1 MVSLNRFST
10 SGDVIA
16 TKTADLVAFY
26 NANSGS
32 KPIKKFADRRTAET
46 RVIALIESLN
56 ALDEPSNESPIPD
69 AKPREEVSSDV
80 KTHKARAVV
89 KKAEPTQEELDA
101 LSDDEYEAYVKSSL
115 SYETYIKSGLNDSA
129 NCVVQNGTPSHRRSN
144 SEGIAKSWD
153 NKEVAQKRLTR
164 NGVMV
169 EGVGEFKSVRVAFAA
184 LGLPDSKHIRF
195 RMKLKEAGRLNFEFG
210 NKSYTFQII

>member
-26 NANSGS
+26 NANSGL
-32 KPIKKFADRRTAET
+32 KRIKKFMDRRTAEE

-69 AKPREEVSSDV
+69 AKAREGVSSDV

-101 LSDDEYEAYVKSSL
+101 MTDEEYEAFV
-115 SYETYIKSGLNDSA
+115 KSGLNDSA
-129 NCVVQNGTPSHRRSN
+129 DCVVQNGTPSHRRSN

>member
-69 AKPREEVSSDV
+69 AKPREEVPSDV

-89 KKAEPTQEELDA
+89 KKSEPTQEELDA
-101 LSDDEYEAYVKSSL
+101 MTDEEYEAFV
-115 SYETYIKSGLNDSA
+115 KSGLNDSA
-129 NCVVQNGTPSHRRSN
+129 NCVVQNGTSSHRRSN

-169 EGVGEFKSVRVAFAA
+169 EGVGEFKSVRVAFIA

>member
-101 LSDDEYEAYVKSSL
+101 MTDEEYEAFV
-115 SYETYIKSGLNDSA
+115 KSGLNDSA

-153 NKEVAQKRLTR
+153 DKEVAQKRLTR

-169 EGVGEFKSVRVAFAA
+169 EGVGEFKSVRAAFAA

>member
-69 AKPREEVSSDV
+69 AKSREEVPNDV

-89 KKAEPTQEELDA
+89 KKSEPTQEELDA
-101 LSDDEYEAYVKSSL
+101 MTDEEYEAFV
-115 SYETYIKSGLNDSA
+115 KSGLNDSA

>member
-101 LSDDEYEAYVKSSL
+101 MTDEEYEAFV
-115 SYETYIKSGLNDSA
+115 KSGLNDSA

-169 EGVGEFKSVRVAFAA
+169 DGVGEFKSVRVAFAA

>member
-89 KKAEPTQEELDA
+89 KKSEPTQEELDA
-101 LSDDEYEAYVKSSL
+101 MTDEEYEAFV
-115 SYETYIKSGLNDSA
+115 KSGLNDSA
-129 NCVVQNGTPSHRRSN
+129 KCVVQNGTPSHRRSN

>member
-32 KPIKKFADRRTAET
+32 KPIKKFVDRRTAET

-89 KKAEPTQEELDA
+89 KKSEPTQEELDA
-101 LSDDEYEAYVKSSL
+101 MTDEEYEAFV
-115 SYETYIKSGLNDSA
+115 KSGLNDSA

-144 SEGIAKSWD
+144 SEGIAKSWN

>member
-56 ALDEPSNESPIPD
+56 ALDDPSNESPIPD
-69 AKPREEVSSDV
+69 AKPREEMSSDV

-89 KKAEPTQEELDA
+89 KKSEPTQEELDA
-101 LSDDEYEAYVKSSL
+101 MTDEEYEAFV
-115 SYETYIKSGLNDSA
+115 KSGLNDSA

-210 NKSYTFQII
+210 NKSFTFQII

>member
-101 LSDDEYEAYVKSSL
+101 MTDEEYEAFV
-115 SYETYIKSGLNDSA
+115 KSGLNDSA
-129 NCVVQNGTPSHRRSN
+129 KCIVQNGTPSHRRSN

>member
-56 ALDEPSNESPIPD
+56 ALDAPSNESPIPD
-69 AKPREEVSSDV
+69 AKPCEEVSSDV

-101 LSDDEYEAYVKSSL
+101 MTDEEYEAFV
-115 SYETYIKSGLNDSA
+115 KSGLNDSA

>member
-32 KPIKKFADRRTAET
+32 KPIKKFVDRRTAET

-89 KKAEPTQEELDA
+89 KKSEPTQEELDA
-101 LSDDEYEAYVKSSL
+101 MTDEEYEAFV
-115 SYETYIKSGLNDSA
+115 KSGLNDSA

>member
-89 KKAEPTQEELDA
+89 KKSEPTQEELDA
-101 LSDDEYEAYVKSSL
+101 MTDEEYEAFV
-115 SYETYIKSGLNDSA
+115 KSGLNDSA

-169 EGVGEFKSVRVAFAA
+169 EGVGEFKSVRAAFAA

>member
-16 TKTADLVAFY
+16 TKTAELVAFY

-89 KKAEPTQEELDA
+89 KKSEPTQEELDA
-101 LSDDEYEAYVKSSL
+101 MTDEEYEAFV
-115 SYETYIKSGLNDSA
+115 KSGLNDSA
-129 NCVVQNGTPSHRRSN
+129 DCVVQNGTPSHRRSN

-169 EGVGEFKSVRVAFAA
+169 EGVGEFKSVRAAFAA

>member
-69 AKPREEVSSDV
+69 AKPREEVYSDV

-89 KKAEPTQEELDA
+89 KKSEPTQEELDA
-101 LSDDEYEAYVKSSL
+101 MTDEEYEAFV
-115 SYETYIKSGLNDSA
+115 KSGLNDSA

-164 NGVMV
+164 NAVMV

>member
-101 LSDDEYEAYVKSSL
+101 MSDEEYEAFV
-115 SYETYIKSGLNDSA
+115 KSGLNDSA

-169 EGVGEFKSVRVAFAA
+169 EGVGEFKSVRAAFAA

-210 NKSYTFQII
+210 NKSFTFQII

>member
-1 MVSLNRFST
+1 MIKLNRFST
-10 SGDVIA
+10 SGDVIVS
-16 TKTADLVAFY
+16 KTADLVAFY
-26 NANSGS
+26 NANSGA
-32 KPIKKFADRRTAET
+32 KPIKKFMDRRTAET

-56 ALDEPSNESPIPD
+56 ALAEPSNESPVPD
-69 AKPREEVSSDV
+69 AKSQENVSSDV

-101 LSDDEYEAYVKSSL
+101 MTDEEYEAFV
-115 SYETYIKSGLNDSA
+115 KSGLNDAPVGADKIAS
-129 NCVVQNGTPSHRRSN
+129 PSHRRSN

>member
-69 AKPREEVSSDV
+69 AKPREEMSSDV

-89 KKAEPTQEELDA
+89 KKSEPTQEELDA
-101 LSDDEYEAYVKSSL
+101 MTDEEYEAFV
-115 SYETYIKSGLNDSA
+115 KSGLNDSA

-144 SEGIAKSWD
+144 REGIAKSWD

>member
-69 AKPREEVSSDV
+69 AKQREEVSSDV

-101 LSDDEYEAYVKSSL
+101 MTDEEYEAFV
-115 SYETYIKSGLNDSA
+115 KSGLNDSA

-164 NGVMV
+164 NAVMV

>member
-56 ALDEPSNESPIPD
+56 ALDAPSNESPIPD

-101 LSDDEYEAYVKSSL
+101 MTDEEYEAFV
-115 SYETYIKSGLNDSA
+115 KSGLNDSA

-169 EGVGEFKSVRVAFAA
+169 EGVGEFKSVRVAFGA

>member
-1 MVSLNRFST
+1 MASLNRFST

-26 NANSGS
+26 NENSGS

-69 AKPREEVSSDV
+69 AKPCEEVSSDV
-80 KTHKARAVV
+80 KTHKARSVV

-101 LSDDEYEAYVKSSL
+101 MTDEEYEAFV
-115 SYETYIKSGLNDSA
+115 KSGLNDAPVGADKIAS
-129 NCVVQNGTPSHRRSN
+129 PSHRRSN

>member
-1 MVSLNRFST
+1 MASLNRFST

-26 NANSGS
+26 NENSGS

-56 ALDEPSNESPIPD
+56 ALDDPSNESPIPD
-69 AKPREEVSSDV
+69 AKSREEVSSDV

-101 LSDDEYEAYVKSSL
+101 MTDEEYEAFV
-115 SYETYIKSGLNDSA
+115 KSGLNDAPVGA
-129 NCVVQNGTPSHRRSN
+129 NKIAIPSHRRSN
-144 SEGIAKSWD
+144 SKGIAKSWD

>member
-1 MVSLNRFST
+1 MINLNRFST

-89 KKAEPTQEELDA
+89 KKVEPTQEELDA
-101 LSDDEYEAYVKSSL
+101 MSDEEYEAFVKSSL
-115 SYETYIKSGLNDSA
+115 NSSPVGADEIA
-129 NCVVQNGTPSHRRSN
+129 TPSHRRSN

>member
-101 LSDDEYEAYVKSSL
+101 MTDEEYEAFV
-115 SYETYIKSGLNDSA
+115 KSGLNDSA
-129 NCVVQNGTPSHRRSN
+129 NCIVQNGTPSHRRSN

>member
-32 KPIKKFADRRTAET
+32 KPIKKFSDRRTAEA

-69 AKPREEVSSDV
+69 AKSREEVPSDV

-89 KKAEPTQEELDA
+89 KKSEPTQEELDA
-101 LSDDEYEAYVKSSL
+101 MTDEEYEAFV
-115 SYETYIKSGLNDSA
+115 KSGLNDSA

>member
-56 ALDEPSNESPIPD
+56 ALDEPSNESSIPD

-101 LSDDEYEAYVKSSL
+101 MSDEEYEAFV
-115 SYETYIKSGLNDSA
+115 KSGLNDSA

>member
-56 ALDEPSNESPIPD
+56 ALDDPSNESPIPD
-69 AKPREEVSSDV
+69 AKPREEVSSNV

-101 LSDDEYEAYVKSSL
+101 MTDEEYEAFV
-115 SYETYIKSGLNDSA
+115 KSGLNDSV

>member
-69 AKPREEVSSDV
+69 AKSREEVSSDV

-101 LSDDEYEAYVKSSL
+101 MSDEEYEAFV
-115 SYETYIKSGLNDSA
+115 KSGLNDSA

>member
-26 NANSGS
+26 NENSGS

-101 LSDDEYEAYVKSSL
+101 MTDEEYEAFV
-115 SYETYIKSGLNDSA
+115 KSGLNDSA

>member
-32 KPIKKFADRRTAET
+32 KPIKKFSDRRTAET

-69 AKPREEVSSDV
+69 AKSREEVSSDV

-101 LSDDEYEAYVKSSL
+101 MTDEEYEAFV
-115 SYETYIKSGLNDSA
+115 KSGLNDSA

>member
-32 KPIKKFADRRTAET
+32 KPIKKFVDRRTAET

-56 ALDEPSNESPIPD
+56 ALDEPSNELPIPD

-101 LSDDEYEAYVKSSL
+101 MTDEEYEAFV
-115 SYETYIKSGLNDSA
+115 KSGLNDSA

-164 NGVMV
+164 NAVMV

>member
-69 AKPREEVSSDV
+69 AKPREEVSSNV

-101 LSDDEYEAYVKSSL
+101 MTDEEYEAFV
-115 SYETYIKSGLNDSA
+115 KSGLNDSA

>member
-89 KKAEPTQEELDA
+89 KKSEPTQEELDA
-101 LSDDEYEAYVKSSL
+101 MTDEEYEAFV
-115 SYETYIKSGLNDSA
+115 KSGLNDSA

>member
-69 AKPREEVSSDV
+69 AKSREEVSSDV

-89 KKAEPTQEELDA
+89 KKSEPTQEELDA
-101 LSDDEYEAYVKSSL
+101 MTDEEYEAFV
-115 SYETYIKSGLNDSA
+115 KSGLNDSA

-210 NKSYTFQII
+210 NKSFTFQII

>member
-1 MVSLNRFST
+1 MASLNRFST

-101 LSDDEYEAYVKSSL
+101 MSDEEYEAFV
-115 SYETYIKSGLNDSA
+115 KSGLNDSA
-129 NCVVQNGTPSHRRSN
+129 DCVVQNGTPSHRRSN

>member
-69 AKPREEVSSDV
+69 AKPHEEVSSDV

-101 LSDDEYEAYVKSSL
+101 MTDEEYEAFV
-115 SYETYIKSGLNDSA
+115 KSGLSDSA

>member
-101 LSDDEYEAYVKSSL
+101 MTDEEYEAFV
-115 SYETYIKSGLNDSA
+115 KSGLNDSA
-129 NCVVQNGTPSHRRSN
+129 KCVVQNGTPSHRRSN

>member
-69 AKPREEVSSDV
+69 AKPREEVSSNV
-80 KTHKARAVV
+80 KTHKARAVL

-101 LSDDEYEAYVKSSL
+101 MTDEEYEAFV
-115 SYETYIKSGLNDSA
+115 KSGLNDSA

-164 NGVMV
+164 NGVIV

>member
-46 RVIALIESLN
+46 RVIALIDSLN

-69 AKPREEVSSDV
+69 AKSREEVPSDV

-89 KKAEPTQEELDA
+89 KKSEPTQEELDA
-101 LSDDEYEAYVKSSL
+101 MTDEEYEAFV
-115 SYETYIKSGLNDSA
+115 KSGLNDSA

-164 NGVMV
+164 NAVMV

>member
-101 LSDDEYEAYVKSSL
+101 MTDEEYEAFV
-115 SYETYIKSGLNDSA
+115 KSGLNDSA

-210 NKSYTFQII
+210 NKSFTFQII

>member
-16 TKTADLVAFY
+16 TKTVDLVAFY

-80 KTHKARAVV
+80 KTHKARAVL

-101 LSDDEYEAYVKSSL
+101 MTDEEYEAFV
-115 SYETYIKSGLNDSA
+115 KSGLNDSA